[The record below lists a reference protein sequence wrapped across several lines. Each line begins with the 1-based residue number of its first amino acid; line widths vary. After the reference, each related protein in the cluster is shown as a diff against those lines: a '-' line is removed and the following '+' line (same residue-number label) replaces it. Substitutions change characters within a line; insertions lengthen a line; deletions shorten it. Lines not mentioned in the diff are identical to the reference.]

1 MHAHQQGEL
10 AALPQCWAGALLITT
25 DRPAHLGAEDAFDLA
40 EAPAEAP
47 AQAPAAT
54 SAEAAAPA
62 ASEDPAAA
70 AARAKYEA
78 GFAAPVE
85 PPPGAKSF
93 AKL

>member
-47 AQAPAAT
+47 AAA
-54 SAEAAAPA
+54 SAEAPAPA